1 MAALAADRQTRYRA
15 QEARHRRC
23 GVAAATTIYKG
34 AIVCKNAAGYLVPGS
49 DTAALTCVGIAE
61 EQVVNAGAAGALDCG
76 YATGMDVELVNSA
89 GTIVQASQKAYAAD
103 DQSVNPTGTSVHHVL
118 VGTVTEFTATLVW
131 VYVDEQSSVA
141 GA

>member
-1 MAALAADRQTRYRA
+1 MAALAADRTTRYRA

-23 GVAAATTIYKG
+23 GIAAATTVYKG
-34 AIVCKNAAGYLVPGS
+34 GIACKNAAGFLVPGS
-49 DTAALTCVGIAE
+49 DTAGLTCVGVFE
-61 EQVVNAGAAGALDCG
+61 ETVVNAGAAGALDAG
-76 YATGMDVELVNSA
+76 YSTGADYEFINSA

-118 VGTVTEFTATLVW
+118 VGTVTEFTAALVW
-131 VYVDEQSSVA
+131 VYIDEQSSVA